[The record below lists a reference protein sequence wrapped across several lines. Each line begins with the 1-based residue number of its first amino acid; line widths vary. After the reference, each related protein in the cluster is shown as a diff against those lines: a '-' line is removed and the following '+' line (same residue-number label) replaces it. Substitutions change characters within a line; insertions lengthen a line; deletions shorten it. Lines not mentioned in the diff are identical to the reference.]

1 MEHFK
6 YRFNLLLKTS
16 GYSYQKHQ
24 EDGMLWCVAQEY
36 NKPDYQGKYGGIIA
50 DEMGCGKTFMTISL
64 IACNLLPKTLIVL
77 PRQLIDQWKT
87 SIFKITGHTPFV
99 YYNNKNEEL
108 LHDATIVITT
118 YGVISHKY
126 KNNNNSIINSIQWDR
141 IIYDEA
147 HHMKSNNTLKHISGN
162 KLQSNIKWLITG
174 TPIQNDINDL
184 YTLMSLLDVKK
195 PRNIPISELKK
206 SIIKRTKES
215 VNIHL
220 PPVITTETEVSW
232 NNAEEKIVSKILH
245 KCTNPNLYDSSSI
258 KYSCLTDDKVCTR
271 IIPECMDEP
280 VDIFKPIQQ
289 EIADDKC
296 SKKTFTN
303 EYVTS
308 FENITEIETKLKNYI
323 IKILGSYYLTYYLRC
338 KQACISTQLLH
349 KLQDNITKCELHD
362 TTLISKA
369 FNNSNNKINTLV
381 QKLKERNNNCNNKII
396 FCNFRNEMDMIQQ
409 QLYDNGIYD
418 VEIYD
423 GRITQKQ
430 RINILQNKPNIL
442 IIQIQMGCEGLNLQ
456 YANEIYFVGP
466 LWNPAAEQQ
475 AIGRC
480 YRLGQTK
487 PTYVFKFYME
497 NINEEQSMDYY
508 ILDKVVSKMEAQK
521 IIS

>member
-6 YRFNLLLKTS
+6 YRFNLLLKAS

-24 EDGMLWCVAQEY
+24 EDGMMWCVAQEH
-36 NKPDYQGKYGGIIA
+36 NKPEHQGKFGGIIA

-87 SIFKITGHTPFV
+87 SIFKITGHQPFV

-126 KNNNNSIINSIQWDR
+126 KNDSIIHSIQWDR

-147 HHMKSNNTLKHISGN
+147 HHMKSYNTLKHISGN

-184 YTLMSLLDVKK
+184 YALFTILDVKK
-195 PRNIPISELKK
+195 PRTIPISELKK
-206 SIIKRTKES
+206 SILKRTKES

-232 NNAEEKIVSKILH
+232 NNTEEKIVSRILH
-245 KCTNPNLYDSSSI
+245 KCTNPNLHDSSSI
-258 KYSCLTDDKVCTR
+258 KYSSLSDDKVCTR
-271 IIPECMDEP
+271 TTPECIDEP
-280 VDIFKPIQQ
+280 ADIFEPTQQ
-289 EIADDKC
+289 EITDDKC
-296 SKKTFTN
+296 SKVSFKN
-303 EYVTS
+303 ECVTS
-308 FENITEIETKLKNYI
+308 LENITEIETKLKNYI
-323 IKILGSYYLTYYLRC
+323 LQIMGSYYLTYYLRC

-362 TTLISKA
+362 NTLISKA
-369 FNNSNNKINTLV
+369 FANSNNKIKMVV
-381 QKLKERNNNCNNKII
+381 QKLKERHNNCNNKII
-396 FCNFRNEMDMIQQ
+396 FCNFRNEMDMIKQ

-423 GRITQKQ
+423 GRISQKQ

-487 PTYVFKFYME
+487 STYVFKFYME
-497 NINEEQSMDYY
+497 NIYEEKSMDYY
-508 ILDKVVSKMEAQK
+508 ILDKVLDKIEIQK
-521 IIS
+521 IIT